1 MISEEKKAEIE
12 EQLAGLP
19 IVQYEFLKPEQIV
32 FSDRVRYVC
41 ETECPRYGTTWA
53 CPPAVG
59 TVEECHARC
68 MEYTDVFLFTTMCE
82 VPDIGN
88 LEQTLTY
95 RADHEEITRTVR
107 DQFEGGRLRDSDAF
121 DGVLC
126 HL

>member
-82 VPDIGN
+82 VPDIWNRPLHIGPIMKKSPEPSGIS
-88 LEQTLTY
+88 LRRQAL
-95 RADHEEITRTVR
+95 
-107 DQFEGGRLRDSDAF
+107 RL
-121 DGVLC
+121 
-126 HL
+126 